1 MECVIY
7 VQKWQ
12 KLGRERDPSVKTL
25 VYMCL
30 LEIQASDGLKIMLEI
45 LILHCQYER
54 LSEWSII

>member
-54 LSEWSII
+54 LSE